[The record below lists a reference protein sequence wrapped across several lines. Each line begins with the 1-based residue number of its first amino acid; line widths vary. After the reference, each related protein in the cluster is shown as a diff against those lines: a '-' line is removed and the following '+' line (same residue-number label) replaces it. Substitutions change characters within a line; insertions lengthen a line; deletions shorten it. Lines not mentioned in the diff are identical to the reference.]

1 MIIEKIHSL
10 ISCVL
15 VPSNVLPWTA
25 GLGVSTKKAYE
36 EIVRAG
42 YLREVSC
49 DEPRHPDGS
58 IDVDGR
64 GGQKRWC
71 IASVVRP

>member
-1 MIIEKIHSL
+1 
-10 ISCVL
+10 
-15 VPSNVLPWTA
+15 
-25 GLGVSTKKAYE
+25 LGVSAKKAYE

-49 DEPRHPDGS
+49 DEPRHPDGR